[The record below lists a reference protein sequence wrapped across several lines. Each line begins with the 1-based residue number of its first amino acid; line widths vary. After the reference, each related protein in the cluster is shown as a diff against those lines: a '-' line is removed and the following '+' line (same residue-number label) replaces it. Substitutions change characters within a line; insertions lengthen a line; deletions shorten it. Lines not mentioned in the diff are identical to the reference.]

1 MWRAVRCST
10 GTRTRGRSGR
20 RRRSR
25 RGRRA
30 ARACRRQQRGPPVR
44 ETAGRCAVGTSA
56 FLPGVDYLVHHAK
69 TKLDSQ
75 VQSVYTAHVATK
87 ARTPARQLTARGA
100 ATRDRIVAAAAS
112 LVYERGVTGTSL
124 DDVMAATGT
133 SKSQLYHYF
142 ADKDALICEVI
153 KAQLG
158 RILAAQEAAG
168 LREFSSWEGLERWC
182 DHFVAAIRV
191 TRGAGG
197 CPLGSLVGELAD
209 RSEPARSVLAQCF
222 DQWQSYLS
230 AGFTA
235 MRDNGELA
243 AQADPAELALTMIS
257 ALQGGLL
264 MAQATRSP
272 RPLELT
278 LTMAFQH
285 AIRSRSLPARSSAS
299 PAPLKRA

>member
-25 RGRRA
+25 RGRGA

-87 ARTPARQLTARGA
+87 ARTPARRLTARGA
-100 ATRDRIVAAAAS
+100 ATRARIVAAAAS
-112 LVYERGVTGTSL
+112 LAYERGIAGTSL

-142 ADKDALICEVI
+142 ADKDALIGEVI

-158 RILAAQEAAG
+158 RIIAAQEAAG
-168 LREFSSWEGLERWC
+168 LHEVSSWEGLQRWC
-182 DHFVAAIRV
+182 DHFVTA
-191 TRGAGG
+191 TRATHGAGG
-197 CPLGSLVGELAD
+197 CPLGSLVGEVAD
-209 RSEPARSVLAQCF
+209 QSEPARRVLAQCF
-222 DQWQSYLS
+222 ARWQSYLS
-230 AGFTA
+230 EGLQAI
-235 MRDNGELA
+235 RDNGELA
-243 AQADPAELALTMIS
+243 AQADPAELALTVMS

-264 MAQATRSP
+264 MAQATRSA
-272 RPLELT
+272 RPLELA
-278 LTMAFQH
+278 LNMALRH
-285 AIRSRSLPARSSAS
+285 VAG
-299 PAPLKRA
+299 